1 MNTENLIFASGI
13 FIYLDVMEY
22 VWLTLAIVSA
32 LVGLAG
38 ALLPVLPG
46 PPLSYLTLWMM
57 YLYDGNSVSS
67 ATLWVMGALM
77 LVLTVI
83 DYLAP
88 VWLTKIGGGS
98 KNAMRGATIGLLV
111 GLFYA
116 PIGLI
121 VGPFLGAL
129 IGELIAKSPF
139 LKALKVAS
147 LSFLAFILTTGLKFF
162 YGIGVICIMVG
173 ALL

>member
-1 MNTENLIFASGI
+1 
-13 FIYLDVMEY
+13 MEY
-22 VWLTLAIVSA
+22 VWLGFAIIAA
-32 LVGLAG
+32 LIGLAG
-38 ALLPVLPG
+38 ALLPMLPG
-46 PPLSYLTLWMM
+46 PPISYLTLWMM

-77 LVLTVI
+77 LILTVI

-88 VWLTKIGGGS
+88 ICLTKIGGGS
-98 KNAMRGATIGLLV
+98 KHAMRGATIGLLV
-111 GLFYA
+111 GMLYA

-129 IGELIAKSPF
+129 IGELLTKSPF
-139 LKALKVAS
+139 LKSLKVAA

-162 YGIGVICIMVG
+162 YGIGVICILVA